1 MTEVGLA
8 DRLDHFPS
16 QLSGGERQRVA
27 LCRALALEPPLL
39 LADEPTGNLDPASGE
54 HVFEL
59 LLELQRRHGT
69 TAVVVTHNPEIARRC
84 ARIFDLDRR
93 LAQALT
99 MFEKYNEKARRALF
113 FARYEAS
120 KLGSRVIESEHIL
133 LGILREGEETVN
145 ELFRRF
151 EVKPDEVRR
160 EIEGERVFV
169 ERISSTAEL
178 PLSEESKKILAYAS
192 HEAESM
198 LHSAVGSEHLLIGI
212 LRVEGCLAMRIL
224 AQHGLDV
231 YTVREEVL
239 TVAKEREASQ
249 QKKELPFLTEYGRD
263 LTTLAAE
270 GAFDPLIGREPE
282 VERIIQILS
291 RRTKNNPILRGES
304 GVGKT
309 AIVEGLAQRI
319 VDGRVPIFLAQKRI
333 VALDLSL
340 IVAGTKYRGQFEERL
355 KGILKELKE
364 SPDLIVFIDEI
375 HSLIG
380 AGSAEG
386 SLDAANIL
394 KPALSRGEISCIGAT
409 TAKEY
414 RKYIE
419 KDRSLLRRFQA
430 VEVAPPTDQETM
442 SILEGIKDRYESF
455 HKVRYTGESLRVAIH
470 HSSRYIPDRHHPDK
484 AIDVLDEAGARVKLR
499 RVRDT
504 QNLRRLEQEIRQVVR
519 DMKAAISAKEFERA
533 VYLREREI
541 ELREDSER
549 LAVPAAEEGRRLEVT
564 RRDVEEVISSWTG
577 IPIAALESVE
587 ARKLAH
593 MEESLRSWVVG
604 QDRAISAISRA
615 IRRSRLGVSN
625 PQRPVGSFIFLG
637 PSGVGKTEVARR
649 LAEFLFG
656 SQRALVRFDMSE
668 YMEKH
673 AVSKLLGSP
682 PGYVGHE
689 EGGQL
694 TERIRRQPYSLIL
707 FDEIEKAHPDVAN
720 LLLQIL
726 EDGQLTD
733 AYGNEVDFKN
743 TLVLM
748 TSNLGSKL
756 VLRGGRMGFGE
767 GDEEAAFERLEE
779 EILAELRR
787 SFSPEF
793 INRVDEVIV
802 FNPLTRVHLRS
813 VVDILLRDINLTLAE
828 RGLAVSVAPAAKDWL
843 LDKAGIEP
851 STGARPLRRTI
862 QRHIQDAVSEI
873 LISQHGD
880 VIDEIEV
887 TLEDDRLHFEPRIAE
902 LVPQET

>member
-1 MTEVGLA
+1 
-8 DRLDHFPS
+8 
-16 QLSGGERQRVA
+16 
-27 LCRALALEPPLL
+27 
-39 LADEPTGNLDPASGE
+39 
-54 HVFEL
+54 
-59 LLELQRRHGT
+59 
-69 TAVVVTHNPEIARRC
+69 
-84 ARIFDLDRR
+84 
-93 LAQALT
+93 

-133 LGILREGEETVN
+133 LGILREGEETVG
-145 ELFRRF
+145 ELLRRF
-151 EVKPDEVRR
+151 QVKPDELRR

-198 LHSAVGSEHLLIGI
+198 LHPTVGSEHLLIGI
-212 LRVEGCLAMRIL
+212 LRVEGCMAMRL
-224 AQHGLDV
+224 LTQQGFDLFN
-231 YTVREEVL
+231 VREEVGSI
-239 TVAKEREASQ
+239 VKEREASQ
-249 QKKELPFLTEYGRD
+249 QKKELPFLSEYGRD
-263 LTTLAAE
+263 LTLLAAQSV
-270 GAFDPLIGREPE
+270 FDPLIGRE
-282 VERIIQILS
+282 VELDRIIQILS
-291 RRTKNNPILRGES
+291 RRTKNNPILLGEP

-319 VDGRVPIFLAQKRI
+319 VAGKVPIFLAQKKL

-355 KGILKELKE
+355 KGILKELKDNDE
-364 SPDLIVFIDEI
+364 VIVFIDEI

-409 TAKEY
+409 TLKEY

-419 KDRSLLRRFQA
+419 KDRSLLRRFQSIQ
-430 VEVAPPTDQETM
+430 VEPPTNEETLE
-442 SILEGIKDRYESF
+442 ILEGVKDRYEAF
-455 HKVRYTGESLRVAIH
+455 HKVRYAEGALRAAIYQ
-470 HSSRYIPDRHHPDK
+470 STRYIADRQQPDK
-484 AIDVLDEAGARVKLR
+484 AIDVIDEAGAKVKLR

-504 QNLRRLEQEIRQVVR
+504 QNLRRLEKEIREVVTE
-519 DMKAAISAKEFERA
+519 MKSAISDKDFERA

-541 ELREDSER
+541 DLREDLEKMSVVKDEER
-549 LAVPAAEEGRRLEVT
+549 VLEVT
-564 RRDVEEVISSWTG
+564 ERDIEDVISSWTG
-577 IPIAALESVE
+577 IP
-587 ARKLAH
+587 LA
-593 MEESLRSWVVG
+593 SLRSDEADRLMRMEEILRRWVVG
-604 QDRAISAISRA
+604 QDHAIESISRA

-625 PQRPVGSFIFLG
+625 PDRPVGSFMFLG
-637 PSGVGKTEVARR
+637 PSGVGKTEVGRR

-656 SQRALVRFDMSE
+656 SQQSLVRFDMSE

-673 AVSKLLGSP
+673 AVSKLIGSP

-694 TERIRRQPYSLIL
+694 TERLRRQPYSVVL

-726 EDGQLTD
+726 EDGVLTD
-733 AYGNEVDFKN
+733 AYGNTVDIKN
-743 TLVLM
+743 SIVLM
-748 TSNLGSKL
+748 TSNIGSKL
-756 VLRGGRMGFGE
+756 VLRGGRVGFGE
-767 GDEEAAFERLEE
+767 ADREQSFKRLEE

-793 INRVDEVIV
+793 INRLDEVIV
-802 FNPLTRVHLRS
+802 FNPLGAEELEGI
-813 VVDILLRDINLTLAE
+813 VDILLAEFNLTLME
-828 RGLAVSVAPAAKDWL
+828 RGLEVRVDADAKRWL
-843 LDKAGIEP
+843 LAEAGVDP

-862 QRHIQDAVSEI
+862 QRHLQDPISEI
-873 LISQHGD
+873 LISQSRAAVGL
-880 VIDEIEV
+880 IKV
-887 TLEDDRLHFEPRIAE
+887 TLSGDRLEFDPRPREVVVAE
-902 LVPQET
+902 T

>member
-1 MTEVGLA
+1 
-8 DRLDHFPS
+8 
-16 QLSGGERQRVA
+16 
-27 LCRALALEPPLL
+27 
-39 LADEPTGNLDPASGE
+39 
-54 HVFEL
+54 
-59 LLELQRRHGT
+59 
-69 TAVVVTHNPEIARRC
+69 
-84 ARIFDLDRR
+84 
-93 LAQALT
+93 

-133 LGILREGEETVN
+133 LGILREGEETVS
-145 ELFRRF
+145 EIFRRF
-151 EVKPDEVRR
+151 QVKPEDIRR
-160 EIEGERVFV
+160 EIEGERIFV

-198 LHSAVGSEHLLIGI
+198 LHATVGSEHLLIGI
-212 LRVEGCLAMRIL
+212 LRVEGCTAMRIL
-224 AQHGLDV
+224 AQHGFDV

-239 TVAKEREASQ
+239 AIAKEREASQ
-249 QKKELPFLTEYGRD
+249 QKKELPFLSEYGRD
-263 LTTLAAE
+263 LTALAAE
-270 GAFDPLIGREPE
+270 QSFDPLIGRDEE
-282 VERIIQILS
+282 VDRIIQILS
-291 RRTKNNPILRGES
+291 RRTKNNPILLGEP

-319 VDGRVPIFLAQKRI
+319 VEGRVPIFLANKRI
-333 VALDLSL
+333 MALDLSL

-364 SPDLIVFIDEI
+364 SRELIVFIDEI

-409 TAKEY
+409 TLKEY

-430 VEVAPPTDQETM
+430 IQVNPPTPEQTQE
-442 SILEGIKDRYESF
+442 ILEGVKDRYESF
-455 HKVRYTGESLRVAIH
+455 HKVRYRAEALRTAIYQ
-470 HSSRYIPDRHHPDK
+470 SSRYIPDRHLPDK
-484 AIDVLDEAGARVKLR
+484 AIDVIDEAGARVKLR

-504 QNLRRLEQEIRQVVR
+504 QNLRRLEQEIRQVVKE
-519 DMKAAISAKEFERA
+519 MKVAISDKDFERA

-541 ELREDSER
+541 ELREDLER
-549 LAVPAAEEGRRLEVT
+549 MSVAADETGVLEVT
-564 RRDVEEVISSWTG
+564 RHDIEEVISSWTG
-577 IPIAALESVE
+577 IPVAALQSEE
-587 ARKLAH
+587 AARLLQ
-593 MEESLRSWVVG
+593 MEEILRHRVVG
-604 QDRAISAISRA
+604 QDRSISAISRA

-637 PSGVGKTEVARR
+637 PSGVGKTEVARQ
-649 LAEFLFG
+649 LSEFLFG
-656 SQRALVRFDMSE
+656 NQRALVRFDMSE

-673 AVSKLLGSP
+673 AVSKLIGSP

-694 TERIRRQPYSLIL
+694 TERVRRQPYSLIL

-733 AYGNEVDFKN
+733 AYGNQVDFRN

-748 TSNLGSKL
+748 TSNIGSKL

-767 GDEEAAFERLEE
+767 GSEEASFQRIEE

-787 SFSPEF
+787 TFSPEF
-793 INRVDEVIV
+793 INRIDEVIV
-802 FNPLTRVHLRS
+802 FNPLGERDLRAI
-813 VVDILLRDINLTLAE
+813 VDILLEDVNLTLSE
-828 RGLAVSVAPAAKDWL
+828 RGLRLEVSDPAKEWL
-843 LDKAGIEP
+843 LAKAGVEP

-862 QRHIQDAVSEI
+862 QRHIQDSVSEI
-873 LISQHGD
+873 LINQHGETIERID
-880 VIDEIEV
+880 VDLEGGELTFQAGAQEIV
-887 TLEDDRLHFEPRIAE
+887 IPRR
-902 LVPQET
+902 